1 MLLGLLRPST
11 GQALLAG
18 SPPNRVGRRKLG
30 YVPQG
35 LGLYAELTVGENLAF
50 AAQAFGC
57 QPAELPPVLADD
69 ADTLVGGLPL
79 GLRRQ
84 VAFLCALQHSP
95 DVLVLDEPTSGVEP
109 LSRARLW
116 DRIRAESSR
125 GVGVLVTLLTTVGL
139 ARPWQIWLYAG
150 SFLGFLATIGIA
162 LVIYQKN
169 AELIEND
176 FRGDVKDLKLKA
188 FDIAS
193 IVTFYV
199 GAIFAVLIAI
209 SSALTQPTKKGD
221 YGMGET
227 MKKSL
232 DGISNLKPQLP
243 HEPPP
248 AAPSAQQSQATTTPV
263 PVADSPKK

>member
-1 MLLGLLRPST
+1 MGYGRLIGRILLQVIATRSLLTHTPIAMAETKEQQEQRALRELEAKNIAHYSVML
-11 GQALLAG
+11 QAWIETRMARDKSLITLSAG
-18 SPPNRVGRRKLG
+18 
-30 YVPQG
+30 
-35 LGLYAELTVGENLAF
+35 
-50 AAQAFGC
+50 
-57 QPAELPPVLADD
+57 
-69 ADTLVGGLPL
+69 
-79 GLRRQ
+79 
-84 VAFLCALQHSP
+84 
-95 DVLVLDEPTSGVEP
+95 
-109 LSRARLW
+109 
-116 DRIRAESSR
+116 

-176 FRGDVKDLKLKA
+176 FRGDVKDLKLKT

-193 IVTFYV
+193 IATFYV

-232 DGISNLKPQLP
+232 DGISNLKPQPP

-248 AAPSAQQSQATTTPV
+248 AAPSAQQSPAATTPA

>member
-1 MLLGLLRPST
+1 MNTLLEARNLTRTFGNFTAVDDVSFQVGPGEVVGLLGANGAGKTTTIRMLLGLLRPST

-95 DVLVLDEPTSGVEP
+95 DVLVLDEPTS
-109 LSRARLW
+109 
-116 DRIRAESSR
+116 
-125 GVGVLVTLLTTVGL
+125 
-139 ARPWQIWLYAG
+139 
-150 SFLGFLATIGIA
+150 
-162 LVIYQKN
+162 
-169 AELIEND
+169 
-176 FRGDVKDLKLKA
+176 
-188 FDIAS
+188 
-193 IVTFYV
+193 
-199 GAIFAVLIAI
+199 
-209 SSALTQPTKKGD
+209 
-221 YGMGET
+221 
-227 MKKSL
+227 
-232 DGISNLKPQLP
+232 
-243 HEPPP
+243 
-248 AAPSAQQSQATTTPV
+248 
-263 PVADSPKK
+263 